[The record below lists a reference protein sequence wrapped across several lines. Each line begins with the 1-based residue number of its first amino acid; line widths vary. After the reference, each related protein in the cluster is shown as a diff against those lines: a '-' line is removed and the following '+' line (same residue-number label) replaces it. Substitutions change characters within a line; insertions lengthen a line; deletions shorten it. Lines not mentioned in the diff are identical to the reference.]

1 MDQQSG
7 GTNSKM
13 VWIIAIIIII
23 VLGGLAVWFF
33 TKAKPGTATSTSS
46 KSTVYTPKHADW
58 TVYKSSKFNYNL
70 SHPTDYVLAE
80 TGDKSINLTKG
91 DKIMVELYFS
101 SGASDGAVA
110 MYTEDAKG
118 YMTGG
123 KAESVTIAGTTGK
136 KVMGTFGK
144 FGGNRMV
151 FEGTKGS
158 TTIFEQGQYTFFLNS
173 YDNADAA
180 ALDIYNDIAADLVFN

>member
-1 MDQQSG
+1 MDQQTG
-7 GTNSKM
+7 GANSKTT
-13 VWIIAIIIII
+13 WIIAIIIIL
-23 VLGGLAVWFF
+23 VLAGLAIWYF
-33 TKAKPGTATSTSS
+33 TKAKPSSTTTTSS
-46 KSTVYTPKHADW
+46 KSTVYTPKHTDW
-58 TVYKSSKFNYNL
+58 TVYKSTKFGYNL
-70 SHPTDYVLAE
+70 SHPADYVLAE

-101 SGASDGAVA
+101 SSTSDGAVA

-123 KAESVTIAGTTGK
+123 KAESVTIAGTTGQ
-136 KVMGTFGK
+136 KVSGTFGK

-151 FEGTKGS
+151 FEGIKGS

-180 ALDIYNDIAADLVFN
+180 ALEIYNDIAADLQF